1 MVRSLVTGG
10 SGFIGS
16 HVVDALRHAG
26 HEVVVFDREPVRHRV
41 DLEFICGDVTD
52 REAMLRAVAGVD
64 YVHHLAELSD
74 PAQAFDSPRD
84 CIATNVLGTAN
95 VLDAARNA
103 NVRRVIFG
111 SSTRVYEGTSE
122 LVVDEATPLHMPGP
136 GNVYASSKITC
147 ELLVHDYASLYK
159 IPMTVFRY
167 AAAYGPRMQP
177 GRLASSST
185 FEKLLASGPG
195 FARSDEASVR
205 AFVYVEDLARAHVL
219 GLTAACENQIF
230 NLTNARQLETMP
242 PARVACRVPGAGEA
256 STRSGELADK
266 RISHAKALEI
276 MSWSATTP
284 FDEGVRRT
292 LAWQH
297 ATHSAG
303 VPVAQSQLG
312 LT

>member
-26 HEVVVFDREPVRHRV
+26 HEVVVFDRKPVRHRL

-52 REAMLRAVAGVD
+52 REAMLRAVEGVD

-74 PAQAFDSPRD
+74 PAQAFDSPRE

-103 NVRRVIFG
+103 KVRRVVFA
-111 SSTRVYEGTSE
+111 SSTRVYDGTSE
-122 LVVDEATPLHMPGP
+122 LVVDETTPLHMPGP

-167 AAAYGPRMQP
+167 AAAYGPRMP
-177 GRLASSST
+177 PERSVPSL

-195 FARSDEASVR
+195 FARSDEAAVR
-205 AFVYVEDLARAHVL
+205 AFVYVEDLASAHVL

-230 NLTNARQLETMP
+230 NLTNARPVETLP
-242 PARVACRVPGAGEA
+242 PARVAGRPHGAGEL
-256 STRSGELADK
+256 STPSGELADK

-276 MSWSATTP
+276 MNWSATTP

-292 LAWQH
+292 LAWHH
-297 ATHSAG
+297 ATCGAG